1 MKKSDNFYEFLNLK
15 KKKLKI
21 EKHYFQR
28 DLLYKLSEIPKK
40 LIQAKSTFN
49 ELVRKKF
56 NFNIYIFGK
65 PGGGKTFIINCF
77 LIYLET
83 INLKKLVLRT
93 HFQEFMHLIHSE
105 INLSRKKKIN
115 NPLKKIS
122 KKISKKYKLI
132 CFDELEIIDIAD
144 AMIVS
149 NVFRALHENGT
160 NFLIT
165 SNFHPDSLY
174 KNGLQRE
181 QFLPFILFLHE
192 NMELLEIKNDKDL
205 RKSKEEEKSSY
216 YFPLNKKS
224 SAFFEADLKK
234 INKKKDLSKK
244 IIYSMGRKL
253 ILEKTSDNLMLCN
266 FTFICSFRFSAN
278 DYINLAKLF
287 DWFFIDKIPNLGR
300 NKLNEARRFITL
312 IDILYENKSNLVI
325 MAEKKI
331 SEIFDV
337 KIKELPY
344 SRTTSRIY
352 EMTKYSK
359 QILLRNS

>member
-1 MKKSDNFYEFLNLK
+1 
-15 KKKLKI
+15 
-21 EKHYFQR
+21 
-28 DLLYKLSEIPKK
+28 
-40 LIQAKSTFN
+40 
-49 ELVRKKF
+49 
-56 NFNIYIFGK
+56 
-65 PGGGKTFIINCF
+65 
-77 LIYLET
+77 
-83 INLKKLVLRT
+83 
-93 HFQEFMHLIHSE
+93 MHLIHSE

-149 NVFRALHENGT
+149 NVFRELHENGT

-192 NMELLEIKNDKDL
+192 NMELLEVKNDKDL

-224 SAFFEADLKK
+224 LAFFETDLKK
-234 INKKKDLSKK
+234 IKEKKDLSKK
-244 IIYSMGRKL
+244 VIHSMGRKL
-253 ILEKTSDNLMLCN
+253 ILEKTTDNLMLCN
-266 FTFICSFRFSAN
+266 FTFICSFRFSGN
-278 DYINLAKLF
+278 DYINLAKVF